1 MERKPLPK
9 KVRFEVLKRDRF
21 TCQYCGRKAP
31 DVVLHVDH
39 IHPVADG
46 GIDDMTNLV
55 TACSECN
62 LGKGARLLDRSDE
75 MAAARERLEEL
86 ADRREQ
92 LDMMY
97 EWQKELLESETRDV
111 DLVESIIEDLSGS
124 GLNDVGRKRVRGWL
138 GEFGLPLV
146 AKAAK
151 IAFTQYDVSTDGKWE
166 WAFSKIGG
174 ICHNI
179 RRDE

>member
-46 GIDDMTNLV
+46 GTDDMTNLV

-62 LGKGARLLDRSDE
+62 LGKGARFSTGATRW
-75 MAAARERLEEL
+75 
-86 ADRREQ
+86 RR
-92 LDMMY
+92 
-97 EWQKELLESETRDV
+97 RG
-111 DLVESIIEDLSGS
+111 SGS
-124 GLNDVGRKRVRGWL
+124 RSLRT
-138 GEFGLPLV
+138 
-146 AKAAK
+146 AASS
-151 IAFTQYDVSTDGKWE
+151 ST
-166 WAFSKIGG
+166 
-174 ICHNI
+174 
-179 RRDE
+179 